1 MKRENYA
8 NSIFYGF
15 YISNSLNI
23 TKWWDSLN
31 EFSFSYKRVNPYL
44 NIYIKD
50 KYNSVNSYLRTNNNF
65 IIGNQKK
72 IFANINFS
80 YYFPSKGEV
89 EYDSR
94 TLLGMGIKYLIYN
107 KRISLSIDFNDI
119 LNKNHFHSKTFTQ
132 NIYQTFNQYYDS
144 HAFRISISYKIGNN
158 NLNINKRT
166 NSNSDEQNRVN

>member
-1 MKRENYA
+1 M
-8 NSIFYGF
+8 
-15 YISNSLNI
+15 
-23 TKWWDSLN
+23 
-31 EFSFSYKRVNPYL
+31 NPYL

-119 LNKNHFHSKTFTQ
+119 LNKNHCQISTLTTSILFTLSLHSYFSQ
-132 NIYQTFNQYYDS
+132 
-144 HAFRISISYKIGNN
+144 RI
-158 NLNINKRT
+158 
-166 NSNSDEQNRVN
+166 